1 MKKFY
6 YTEKKGNGYAIGTRE
21 QRESL
26 GNRSYLIPLI
36 WENNNMW
43 IAKNEIF
50 YTTANAAR
58 MRKKVFLKNIKYMRS
73 YWLNDNDKKQLQ
85 SLLVSFSLEQFH
97 SWMKVDDYVISCQNE
112 VIFYPYPYYGSFGSP
127 SYDVAGFRCTS
138 NNMLKYKKWLGT
150 DNAIFCKPFI
160 KKIPAPLSYCKQ
172 LFDRNVLEIK
182 KLVKDSGN
190 LTPLIHKEQQKNYMM
205 TAILLLTHSLLSLMK
220 KYSVMDLFH

>member
-21 QRESL
+21 QRQSL

-112 VIFYPYPYYGSFGSP
+112 VIFYPCPYYGSFGSP

-160 KKIPAPLSYCKQ
+160 KKYL
-172 LFDRNVLEIK
+172 
-182 KLVKDSGN
+182 
-190 LTPLIHKEQQKNYMM
+190 H
-205 TAILLLTHSLLSLMK
+205 H
-220 KYSVMDLFH
+220 